1 MRIVGVLCAYDEHS
15 HWLSTAVSGFAQL
28 CDDIVY
34 VDGSYA
40 IYPQGR
46 ARSHPSECEA
56 VTQACEAAGVGLVS
70 YRPRDVFT
78 GNEVEKRNRSLRLAE
93 TLDPDWVVI
102 FDADHH
108 VTHCNP
114 DLLRY
119 DLAETELN
127 VATYRLIESDG
138 ETKWVTRLRGIYRW
152 TDDLA
157 YGPAHWTISGTY
169 ADREWL
175 RGPDHLPGHRASPA
189 LDLDS
194 LECVHRTRDRRAER
208 RDAMTAYNTVRDTY
222 EVEKVDPVIFEAEHA
237 LA

>member
-1 MRIVGVLCAYDEHS
+1 MRIVGVLVAYDEHP
-15 HWLSTAVSGFAQL
+15 HWLATAIAGFAQV

-40 IYPQGR
+40 LYPQ
-46 ARSHPSECEA
+46 AKPRSHPAECEA

-70 YRPRDVFT
+70 YRPRDIFM
-78 GNEVEKRNRSLRLAE
+78 GNEVEKRNYALRLAE
-93 TLDPDWVVI
+93 TLDPEWVVI

-108 VTHCNP
+108 VTRCSPN
-114 DLLRY
+114 LLRQ
-119 DLAETELN
+119 DLAETELS

-138 ETKWVTRLRGIYRW
+138 ENKWVTRLRCIYRW

-169 ADREWL
+169 EGEKRWL
-175 RGPDHLPGHRASPA
+175 RGPEHLRIEEEPS
-189 LDLDS
+189 LSLDS
-194 LECVHRTRDRRAER
+194 LECVHRTGER
-208 RDAMTAYNTVRDTY
+208 LHERQASMQAYSRVRDTY
-222 EVEKVDPVIFEAEHA
+222 EVEKVDQDVFA